1 MPTQEKDVI
10 ACCSFCLK
18 PNTEVKAL
26 VAGPAVFVCD
36 GCVDLCCQIISA
48 LPEERTEPR
57 LLPWEQT
64 ASLDAALANLPNVAR
79 PRPRSRRASS
89 GGCAGPVRSA
99 PPGPRSATPSASR
112 ANRPGSVSPPRS
124 SRPVRMTRDDCWRVV
139 RAADHG
145 VLCTSNPKG
154 TIDAVPV
161 CFAVVPKMIVTPS
174 TG

>member
-1 MPTQEKDVI
+1 MPTQEQDVI

-79 PRPRSRRASS
+79 AQAQVEESLLGWVRRARTL
-89 GGCAGPVRSA
+89 GATWAQVGDALGIYVPIGLGAFRRRGVAGRC
-99 PPGPRSATPSASR
+99 G
-112 ANRPGSVSPPRS
+112 
-124 SRPVRMTRDDCWRVV
+124 
-139 RAADHG
+139 
-145 VLCTSNPKG
+145 
-154 TIDAVPV
+154 
-161 CFAVVPKMIVTPS
+161 
-174 TG
+174 